1 MPVSFW
7 AEPDGSR
14 LRADYFGD
22 YQGWPERR
30 LDQGHLPR
38 VVRRLR
44 PQRLHPQPPRRP
56 QGHRGLPRRR
66 RGLRRGRR
74 LVGDRHPARRARMR
88 GLSTSNEPVRAAGR
102 CAGGGPAVDWSLT
115 FPDLP
120 RLELDQLLGQV
131 VARAREVLARHPGS
145 VAGAVAGHPDGV
157 RGSGVAGGVA
167 ADRGGGPGLVGA
179 RYAALGMIAPDGR
192 LAEFVHIGMPE
203 QAVKAIGHLPQGKGT
218 IGGADRRSA
227 ADPAAPDQRGP
238 ALVGVPAG
246 APADDQL
253 PRGADPGP

>member
-1 MPVSFW
+1 MSVAAVDLVISTRWRARWGWRSP
-7 AEPDGSR
+7 SR
-14 LRADYFGD
+14 CRRCRCRSGRNRTAAGCARTTSGT

-88 GLSTSNEPVRAAGR
+88 GLSTSDEPVRAAGR

-167 ADRGGGPGLVGA
+167 ADRGGGPGPG
-179 RYAALGMIAPDGR
+179 GR
-192 LAEFVHIGMPE
+192 PL
-203 QAVKAIGHLPQGKGT
+203 
-218 IGGADRRSA
+218 
-227 ADPAAPDQRGP
+227 
-238 ALVGVPAG
+238 
-246 APADDQL
+246 
-253 PRGADPGP
+253 RGAGDDRPGRAAGRIRTHRNARAGGEGHRAPTARQRDYWGR

>member
-1 MPVSFW
+1 
-7 AEPDGSR
+7 
-14 LRADYFGD
+14 
-22 YQGWPERR
+22 
-30 LDQGHLPR
+30 
-38 VVRRLR
+38 
-44 PQRLHPQPPRRP
+44 
-56 QGHRGLPRRR
+56 
-66 RGLRRGRR
+66 
-74 LVGDRHPARRARMR
+74 MR
-88 GLSTSNEPVRAAGR
+88 GLLRATQMVSGDLGLPVVLQRIVEAAR
-102 CAGGGPAVDWSLT
+102 D
-115 FPDLP
+115 
-120 RLELDQLLGQV
+120 
-131 VARAREVLARHPGS
+131 
-145 VAGAVAGHPDGV
+145 
-157 RGSGVAGGVA
+157 
-167 ADRGGGPGLVGA
+167 LVGA